1 MIEYMPL
8 SDRDKEKIKIT
19 KSDSYS
25 EQKAAK

>member
-8 SDRDKEKIKIT
+8 SDRDKEKIKIP
-19 KSDSYS
+19 KSDSHS